1 MSELGDVKRLTE
13 LVEELV
19 KWKKFEGAQLAK
31 KVLRDLLAKDIDRL
45 VYQYSDGRTTREI
58 AALAGVSDFTVR
70 NYWKKWNTEGLIV
83 PSQKFKGRYERIFSL
98 EDFGI
103 EVPAMKAPATTDASG
118 AADVEEEMR
127 Q

>member
-19 KWKKFEGAQLAK
+19 KWKRFEGAQLAK
-31 KVLRDLLAKDIDRL
+31 KILRDLLAKDVDKL
-45 VYQYSDGRTTREI
+45 VYQHSDGKGSKEV

-70 NYWKKWNTEGLIV
+70 NYWKKWNIEGLVV
-83 PSQKFKGRYERIFSL
+83 PSQKFKGRYERVFSL

-103 EVPAMKAPATTDASG
+103 EVPAMKSTTIDAGG
-118 AADVEEEMR
+118 AADAEEEAK